1 MSFFLLFIPIIK
13 FFIEFYN
20 FIFRFKFT
28 IIEIKP
34 LNDLLEDLTFD
45 VNEVYLGCHLHPKVF
60 EKTRRITEH
69 IVKTVDLFNNGKRQ
83 RNVIT

>member
-45 VNEVYLGCHLHPKVF
+45 VDEVYLGYHLQPKRRSF
-60 EKTRRITEH
+60 QQWKTAEERDH
-69 IVKTVDLFNNGKRQ
+69 MKYA
-83 RNVIT
+83 